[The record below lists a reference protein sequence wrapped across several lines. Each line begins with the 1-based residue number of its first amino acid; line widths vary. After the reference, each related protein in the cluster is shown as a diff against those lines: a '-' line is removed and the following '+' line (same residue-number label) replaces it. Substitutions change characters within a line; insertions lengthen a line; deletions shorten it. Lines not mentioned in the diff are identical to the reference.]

1 MDDGRRPVRA
11 NHSAMDGRDANRAA
25 SRRRSS
31 GTVMPSSAARR
42 TSAAYT
48 SSSISR
54 ICTVL
59 GISALSHADMHD
71 AILGDVPVEANYDLP
86 P

>member
-1 MDDGRRPVRA
+1 
-11 NHSAMDGRDANRAA
+11 MDGRDANRAA

-59 GISALSHADMHD
+59 GIFALSHADVHEP
-71 AILGDVPVEANYDLP
+71 ILSAAPVKANYDQP